1 MLKNSAG
8 WAVSNTLA
16 AQPPSGGADT
26 VKVQMVACQACE
38 ACAYFSCR
46 MPVRALECEASPVF
60 LSFARLS
67 FFLAGLKPRPSGRQ
81 ERRTPP

>member
-26 VKVQMVACQACE
+26 VNVQMVACQACE

-60 LSFARLS
+60 LSFVRLYS
-67 FFLAGLKPRPSGRQ
+67 SAYWNIIYQYPL
-81 ERRTPP
+81 EYV